1 MCMFLRKKFDS
12 IIFFIFIFLALTIK
26 SYSFEEK
33 GVISHGSQDSKVV
46 VKVFSSLTC
55 PHCADFH
62 KNIFQKLKSEFID
75 RNLVKFEHHSFPLDL
90 AALNAE
96 KILRCPSNKE
106 ERLKLLDEI
115 YDKQDFWA
123 SGTDINNINSKLL
136 KIGKNYGLNNDK
148 IKNCLNNEQ
157 LEEEILNLRINGSKK
172 YSISSTPTILIN
184 ENKYTGKQDY
194 VSFKKAIEKFL

>member
-1 MCMFLRKKFDS
+1 M
-12 IIFFIFIFLALTIK
+12 
-26 SYSFEEK
+26 
-33 GVISHGSQDSKVV
+33 
-46 VKVFSSLTC
+46 
-55 PHCADFH
+55 
-62 KNIFQKLKSEFID
+62 
-75 RNLVKFEHHSFPLDL
+75 
-90 AALNAE
+90 
-96 KILRCPSNKE
+96 RCPSNKE
-106 ERLKLLDEI
+106 KRLKLLDEI
-115 YDKQDFWA
+115 YEKQDFWA

-157 LEEEILNLRINGSKK
+157 FEEEILNLRINGSKK

>member
-26 SYSFEEK
+26 SYYFEEK

-90 AALNAE
+90 AATEVIQNA
-96 KILRCPSNKE
+96 
-106 ERLKLLDEI
+106 
-115 YDKQDFWA
+115 
-123 SGTDINNINSKLL
+123 
-136 KIGKNYGLNNDK
+136 
-148 IKNCLNNEQ
+148 
-157 LEEEILNLRINGSKK
+157 
-172 YSISSTPTILIN
+172 
-184 ENKYTGKQDY
+184 
-194 VSFKKAIEKFL
+194 